1 MRRILKTSI
10 YPDARIL
17 FNLTMNSNA
26 KIDDVVTSVDINLPT
41 NKFKE
46 ICDTTLKKEEPN
58 TIWEEFMGLNEHCNK
73 MISFI
78 VDEAYMSDITNWKE
92 VTDKLPA
99 NIFRF

>member
-1 MRRILKTSI
+1 
-10 YPDARIL
+10 
-17 FNLTMNSNA
+17 
-26 KIDDVVTSVDINLPT
+26 
-41 NKFKE
+41 
-46 ICDTTLKKEEPN
+46 
-58 TIWEEFMGLNEHCNK
+58 MGLNEHCNK